1 MPDTPINQALVDAY
15 IAEMQRAI
23 DDPNTDVSDHA
34 LSAAI
39 SFGDR
44 PDGTIVADL
53 LLVPG
58 IPAYNLAEHTTR
70 IEEHAIVGEMTFNM
84 TSAAIQ
90 FSITP
95 AAHAAMAVHDS
106 TTGYWVDH
114 PLNPE
119 QQAIA
124 DRYASDSCFW
134 FMGLTN
140 NALTNPGE
148 EPDGIENIE
157 DLEFMRADLLQSD
170 IRFELG
176 KQVALT
182 DYLATLYAV
191 DGEHNAALLNA
202 ANTIR
207 IAAAKIARAA
217 VEPRRA
223 HAFYRSAAALESI
236 PQARD
241 ENSS

>member
-1 MPDTPINQALVDAY
+1 MPDTTINQALVDAY

-39 SFGDR
+39 SFSDQ

-58 IPAYNLAEHTTR
+58 IPAYTLTEHTTR
-70 IEEHAIVGEMTFNM
+70 IEDNAIVGEMTFNM

-95 AAHAAMAVHDS
+95 AAHAAMAIHDS
-106 TTGYWVDH
+106 TTDEWVGH
-114 PLNPE
+114 QLKPE
-119 QQAIA
+119 QQATA

-148 EPDGIENIE
+148 DPDGIENIE

-170 IRFELG
+170 IRFQLG

-182 DYLATLYAV
+182 DYLAGLYAV
-191 DGEHNAALLNA
+191 DGELNAALLDA
-202 ANTIR
+202 AKTIR
-207 IAAAKIARAA
+207 IAAAKIARAS

-223 HAFYRSAAALESI
+223 HAFYRRAAALE
-236 PQARD
+236 PTQQRPD